1 MPASFVRVLT
11 SPSIVLSTSVTMPN
25 GNDDSLI
32 TKMHATFQ
40 DKLKSKFYDKVRMAC
55 AILPV

>member
-1 MPASFVRVLT
+1 
-11 SPSIVLSTSVTMPN
+11 MPN